1 MKNNNK
7 KIIEG
12 YGSIT
17 ILNTYSFTATVVLL
31 DSSLTVKA
39 APYEYVIRTSQ
50 PEV

>member
-12 YGSIT
+12 YGPIT
-17 ILNTYSFTATVVLL
+17 ILNTYSFTVTVVLL
-31 DSSLTVKA
+31 GFSLIVKA